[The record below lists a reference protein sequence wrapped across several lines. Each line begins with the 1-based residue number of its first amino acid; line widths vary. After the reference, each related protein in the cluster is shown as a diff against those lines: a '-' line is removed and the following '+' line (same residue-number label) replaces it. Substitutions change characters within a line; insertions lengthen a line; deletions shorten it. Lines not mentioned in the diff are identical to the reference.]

1 MLQNKQR
8 SSSFKKIRDKEKQNK
23 GNQLKIELKLN
34 NRPEQHLSLDRSTIL
49 DMTDQFDA
57 KVTLSKRL
65 KIDPD
70 CNSKSALELV
80 AKKTKVQ
87 NKNKQ
92 KPSVKFNI
100 KEPQERESNDK

>member
-1 MLQNKQR
+1 
-8 SSSFKKIRDKEKQNK
+8 
-23 GNQLKIELKLN
+23 
-34 NRPEQHLSLDRSTIL
+34 
-49 DMTDQFDA
+49 MTDQFDA

-100 KEPQERESNDK
+100 KEPQQRKSNDKQRTESFEKEAKERFSRI